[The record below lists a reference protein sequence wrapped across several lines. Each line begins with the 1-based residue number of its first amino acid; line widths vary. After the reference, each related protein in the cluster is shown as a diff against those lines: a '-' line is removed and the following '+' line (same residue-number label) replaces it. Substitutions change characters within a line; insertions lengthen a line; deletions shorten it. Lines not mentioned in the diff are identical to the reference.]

1 MAISEEHKAYGD
13 ILARFASAET
23 TDEAGLKFSE
33 DAQKLFSLDQFKE
46 ESLDNFPQISITT
59 LNEREAKL
67 ARLIILEEALFS
79 ELDGCLGNDDDEDVK
94 DEIRFNHQYDF
105 DKNTLTFEPEI
116 IIKQSKTFDVHVDEL
131 KEKNLFTNY
140 IKKHPALM
148 DKLYSDITRL
158 MELGKVI
165 EKVKKSLS
173 VSKER
178 CSEIRE
184 IADYY
189 YILFHIHK
197 HIHTRRDWL
206 RTSLHQMV
214 NGVSL
219 EENRELQYFLRIY
232 NKLKREP
239 LVFHVDELIKKSLF
253 SEVDFA
259 PVFDFDKMHKNRII
273 PDSGG
278 LHIRFFIRPEAI
290 DLFNKV
296 LCSIYDEP
304 IVYCVIEFAKK
315 PENIK
320 HLKKCPYCSNFFI
333 ADDIRRGRCYSPA
346 CQTKFNTA
354 KTTKYRKKQR

>member
-1 MAISEEHKAYGD
+1 MNEKDKAYGNL
-13 ILARFASAET
+13 IARFASGKT
-23 TDEAGLKFSE
+23 TDEAGLQFIE
-33 DAQKLFSLDQFKE
+33 DAQKLFSLGQFKE

-59 LNEREAKL
+59 LNERETKL
-67 ARLIILEEALFS
+67 ARLIILEEALFF
-79 ELDGCLGNDDDEDVK
+79 ELDGCLGNDDAENVK
-94 DEIRFNHQYDF
+94 DDIRFNRQYDF

-140 IKKHPALM
+140 IKKHPALINE
-148 DKLYSDITRL
+148 LYSNIRKL
-158 MELGKVI
+158 MELGKTI
-165 EKVKKSLS
+165 AKVKKSLS

-197 HIHTRRDWL
+197 HIHTRCDWL
-206 RTSLHQMV
+206 RTLLLQMV

-219 EENRELQYFLRIY
+219 EENREFQYFLRIY

-239 LVFHVDELIKKSLF
+239 LVFHGDELIKKSLF

-259 PVFDFDKMHKNRII
+259 PELDFDKIHKARII
-273 PDSGG
+273 PDLGG
-278 LHIRFFIRPEAI
+278 LHIRFFIRPELI
-290 DLFNKV
+290 NFFNET

-304 IVYCVIEFAKK
+304 LAYCVVEFAK
-315 PENIK
+315 
-320 HLKKCPYCSNFFI
+320 
-333 ADDIRRGRCYSPA
+333 
-346 CQTKFNTA
+346 
-354 KTTKYRKKQR
+354 